1 MAENPDLTF
10 EPVADDDVLVARMRA
25 SYRTLPAPSVVQIE
39 RCTRSVLA
47 SVAAGATEGSVAG
60 AHGTSGTPGT
70 RRSGGLLLRPQWWW
84 GVAAAATLVVTVMRP
99 WRGAETQRNA
109 DSAFAAGTAAALPV
123 GSIRDEGDGEIR
135 FDLTL
140 PTAARAV
147 AIVGDFNGWDET
159 KTPMAKRGADGTW
172 SVRVPLSPG
181 RYSYAFVVDGREWLV
196 DARAPQVP
204 DAGFGPANAVIVD
217 GAE

>member
-10 EPVADDDVLVARMRA
+10 EPVADDDLLVARMRA
-25 SYRTLPAPSVVQIE
+25 SYRALPAPSAGQIE
-39 RCTRSVLA
+39 RCTRDVLA
-47 SVAAGATEGSVAG
+47 SVAAGATEVSVA
-60 AHGTSGTPGT
+60 GTPGT
-70 RRSGGLLLRPQWWW
+70 RGGAQRGGGLLLRPQWWW

-109 DSAFAAGTAAALPV
+109 DSAFAAGAAAVLPV
-123 GSIRDEGDGEIR
+123 GSTRDEGGGEIR

-140 PTAARAV
+140 PTTARAV

-159 KTPMAKRGADGTW
+159 KTPMAKRGTDGTW